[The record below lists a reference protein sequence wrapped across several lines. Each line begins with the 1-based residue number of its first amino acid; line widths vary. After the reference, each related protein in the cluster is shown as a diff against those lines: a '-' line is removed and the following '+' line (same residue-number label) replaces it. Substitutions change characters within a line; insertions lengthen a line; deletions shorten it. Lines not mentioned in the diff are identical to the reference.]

1 MILITFFKLVPAQFV
16 ELVQLHQEEHQQLVQ
31 PVQLDA
37 LHAAPL
43 AQLSPAKLV
52 QPTSSFKLELVLLV
66 LLELHLL
73 EELLPL
79 VLLVLLAARLAAP
92 REPQ

>member
-1 MILITFFKLVPAQFV
+1 MLAQFV
-16 ELVQLHQEEHQQLVQ
+16 EPVQLRQEEHQQLVQ

-43 AQLSPAKLV
+43 APQSLVKLV

-66 LLELHLL
+66 LLGLHLL

-79 VLLVLLAARLAAP
+79 VQLVQLVAQHAAP
-92 REPQ
+92 LEPP